1 MTGPPRSRWRPS
13 PAQLV
18 QVLIGLWLFGTGEAL
33 VVVSDLGNSPW
44 TAFAQGVSVHTPF
57 SIGVAT
63 QLTGFAIL
71 LCWIPLRE
79 RPGLGTIL
87 NAIVIGLAIDATLAY
102 LPAEHALGLRI
113 ASLVAGVAVVG
124 LGSGLY
130 LTADLGP
137 GPRDG
142 LMTGL
147 HARFGWPLSAVRTGI
162 ELTAALV
169 GLALGGRV
177 GAGTLAFALLVG
189 PAVATAVRVIAPRR
203 DAFALAAH
211 REQ

>member
-1 MTGPPRSRWRPS
+1 M
-13 PAQLV
+13 

-33 VVVSDLGNSPW
+33 IVQGDLGNSPW
-44 TAFAQGVSVHTPF
+44 TAFAQGISNHTPF

-63 QLTGFAIL
+63 QLVGFAVL
-71 LCWIPLRE
+71 LCWIPLGE

-102 LPAEHALGLRI
+102 LPAEHAMGVRI
-113 ASLVAGVAVVG
+113 VSFLAGVIVVG
-124 LGSGLY
+124 VGSGLY
-130 LTADLGP
+130 LTAALGP

-147 HARFGWPLSAVRTGI
+147 NGRFGGPLAGVRTGI

-177 GAGTLAFALLVG
+177 GFGTLAFALLIG
-189 PAVATAVRVIAPRR
+189 PAVATAVHVLAPGRN
-203 DAFALAAH
+203 AFAVAAH
-211 REQ
+211 REE

>member
-1 MTGPPRSRWRPS
+1 
-13 PAQLV
+13 
-18 QVLIGLWLFGTGEAL
+18 VLAGQWLFGTGEAL
-33 VVVSDLGNSPW
+33 VVAGGLGNSPW
-44 TAFAQGVSVHTPF
+44 TALAQGVSLHTPF

-63 QLTGFAIL
+63 QLIGFAVL

-102 LPAEHALGLRI
+102 LPAEHAVALRI
-113 ASLVAGVAVVG
+113 GSLALGIAVVG

-130 LTADLGP
+130 LLAALGP

-147 HARFGWPLSAVRTGI
+147 NGRFGWPIAAVRTCI
-162 ELTAALV
+162 ELAAT
-169 GLALGGRV
+169 GAGFALGGKV
-177 GAGTLAFALLVG
+177 GPGTLAFALLIG
-189 PAVATAVRVIAPRR
+189 SAVALSIRLVAPGA
-203 DAFALAAH
+203 DAFALAMH
-211 REQ
+211 REE

>member
-1 MTGPPRSRWRPS
+1 VSAAGSRWRPT

-33 VVVSDLGNSPW
+33 IVQGDLGNSPW
-44 TAFAQGVSVHTPF
+44 TAFAQGVSNHTPF

-63 QLTGFAIL
+63 QLTGFAVL
-71 LCWIPLRE
+71 LCWIPLGE

-87 NAIVIGLAIDATLAY
+87 NAIVIGLAIDATLGY
-102 LPAEHALGLRI
+102 LPAEHALGVRI
-113 ASLVAGVAVVG
+113 VSFAAGVAVVG
-124 LGSGLY
+124 VGSGLY
-130 LTADLGP
+130 LTAALGP

-147 HARFGWPLSAVRTGI
+147 HTRFGWPLAGVRTGI

-177 GAGTLAFALLVG
+177 GVGTLAFALLIG
-189 PAVATAVRVIAPRR
+189 PAVATAVHAVAPRR
-203 DAFALAAH
+203 NAFAVAAH